1 MIKKMLMAVTFLLLT
16 ASACTGG
23 TGGSVSGTRQSC
35 QSSAGSITCQG
46 TINRLSGRFTH
57 EVETTFYNEGD
68 TVLVEARF
76 DIEAGQ
82 MLVSNTAPDGSQ
94 TTAEAMPGTSA
105 NISGLAT
112 VVSSWDAN
120 AIPITLEALDG
131 NVEGISF
138 DITISQP

>member
-1 MIKKMLMAVTFLLLT
+1 MIKKLLMALTFVLLI

-35 QSSAGSITCQG
+35 QSSAGSINCEG

-57 EVETTFYNEGD
+57 EVETTFYNDGD
-68 TVLVEARF
+68 AAFVEARF

-82 MLVSNTAPDGSQ
+82 MQVSITAPDGSQ
-94 TTAEAMPGTSA
+94 TTAEALPGTPA
-105 NISGLAT
+105 HLSGLAT
-112 VVSSWDAN
+112 VTSAWEAN
-120 AIPITLEALDG
+120 GIPITLEALDG

-138 DITISQP
+138 DINISQP